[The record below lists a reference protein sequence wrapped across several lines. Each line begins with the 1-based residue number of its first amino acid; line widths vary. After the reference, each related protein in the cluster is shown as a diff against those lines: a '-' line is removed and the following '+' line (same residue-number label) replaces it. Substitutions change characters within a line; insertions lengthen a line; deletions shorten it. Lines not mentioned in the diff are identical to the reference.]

1 LGWLEYQLPTEFS
14 QRGLGTVEA
23 PYSRTLADLIREQAE
38 RYGARPAVICGER
51 AVSYAELAGRA
62 AAVAAGLR
70 QRGIRRGDRVGLLVN
85 NRLEW
90 LEAFFGTVMAGGGV
104 VAVSTWSSRDELDW
118 LLQDSDVKLLIAL
131 DRFGD
136 NDFAA
141 ALRALAPE
149 IAHPERR
156 RSARYPAL
164 REIVLLGDDTVGFE
178 RYEALAA
185 TVPGRRLPPG
195 EGPSA
200 ADDAIIIHT
209 SGSSSRPKSVPLSH
223 LGIIEN
229 GFNIGERQ
237 GYRPDDRV
245 LLAPPLFWSYGSA
258 NAMAATLTHGGAL
271 VLQGRFEPGA
281 ALGLIERHRCT
292 ALYTLPAITSA
303 IVSHPEFRPER
314 VRSLRTGLTIGAPQD
329 VVAAA
334 TVLGAA
340 EICNVYGQTEGYGN
354 CCVTPHDWPLERRA
368 ACQGPPLPGV
378 EVRIVDAASG
388 IVLPA
393 GEEGLIE
400 VRGYITRGY
409 VGGSADQTAAA
420 MTADGF
426 FRTGDMGRLLPDGS
440 LSFSGR
446 ITEMIK
452 KSGINI
458 SPAEVE
464 DVLMRHAAVA
474 LAGVVGVP
482 DATQGELLAAFVVP
496 KPGTAP
502 VPEELAAHCRR
513 LASRYKV
520 PDFIEVRDSLPV
532 TVTGK
537 LMRREL
543 KAIAAA
549 LRRDRAN

>member
-1 LGWLEYQLPTEFS
+1 MK
-14 QRGLGTVEA
+14 A
-23 PYSRTLADLIREQAE
+23 PYSRTLADLVFEQAE
-38 RYGARPAVICGER
+38 RHEARPAVICGDR
-51 AVSYAELAGRA
+51 VVSYAKLAQRA
-62 AAVAAGLR
+62 AGVAAALR
-70 QRGIRRGDRVGLLVN
+70 DRGIARGERVGLLVN

-90 LEAFFGTVMAGGGV
+90 LEAFFGTVIAGGV
-104 VAVSTWSSRDELDW
+104 VVAFSTWSTRDELDW
-118 LLQDSDVKLLIAL
+118 LLRDSAVRMLITL

-141 ALRALAPE
+141 ALRGLLPE
-149 IAHPERR
+149 IAAETG
-156 RSARYPAL
+156 L
-164 REIVLLGDDTVGFE
+164 RDVVVLGEAAAGFP
-178 RYEALAA
+178 RFEALQSASPA
-185 TVPGRRLPPG
+185 PRLPPG

-200 ADDAIIIHT
+200 ADDAIVIYT

-237 GYRPDDRV
+237 GYRPSDRV

-258 NAMAATLTHGGAL
+258 NAMSATLTHGAAL
-271 VLQGRFEPGA
+271 VLQRRFEPGEA
-281 ALGLIERHRCT
+281 IDLIERHRCT

-303 IVSHPEFRPER
+303 IISHRDFRRER
-314 VRSLRTGLTIGAPQD
+314 TGSLRTGLTIGAPQD
-329 VVAAA
+329 ILTAAQA
-334 TVLGAA
+334 LGAS
-340 EICNVYGQTEGYGN
+340 EICNVYGQTESYGN

-378 EVRIVDAASG
+378 EIRIVDAVSG
-388 IVLPA
+388 AEQPR

-400 VRGYITRGY
+400 VRGYVMRGY
-409 VGGSADQTAAA
+409 IGSSAAQTATALS
-420 MTADGF
+420 ADGF
-426 FRTGDMGRLLPDGS
+426 FRTGDMGRLLPDGAI
-440 LSFSGR
+440 SFSGR
-446 ITEMIK
+446 VSEMIK

-464 DVLMRHAAVA
+464 DGLMRHAMVA

-482 DATQGELLAAFVVP
+482 DSTQGELLAAFVVP
-496 KPGTAP
+496 KPGITLRP
-502 VPEELAAHCRR
+502 DELAAHCRA

-520 PDFIEVRDSLPV
+520 PDFIEVCESLPV

-543 KAIAAA
+543 KQIAAS
-549 LRRDRAN
+549 LSRDVAP